1 MRKLFRICELGI
13 ITFLMLGLIYA
24 AALPIQGII
33 ESRNER
39 IFTNRMLHTYAA
51 ALADSNTSAETWEL
65 AVQPWDKEDL
75 PTGHKRAKAGD
86 IVAVK
91 PYPWNWG
98 VMELRN
104 YLIVI
109 VENMTEEEAM
119 EIMGPFYLN
128 DAKGTMEAPG
138 VVTGKR
144 KFKLDIK
151 KLKQNILPTLD
162 EVKLS
167 DQGKVE
173 NYQPFKDANVKI
185 AIDTLEADLMQNKFD
200 LKWRKGKK
208 NE

>member
-1 MRKLFRICELGI
+1 
-13 ITFLMLGLIYA
+13 
-24 AALPIQGII
+24 
-33 ESRNER
+33 
-39 IFTNRMLHTYAA
+39 MLHTYAA

-75 PTGHKRAKAGD
+75 PSGHKRAKAGD

-98 VMELRN
+98 GAELRN

-109 VENMTEEEAM
+109 VENMTEEEMLELAS
-119 EIMGPFYLN
+119 PLYLDDN
-128 DAKGTMEAPG
+128 RGTLESPG

-144 KFKLDIK
+144 KFKLDID
-151 KLKQNILPTLD
+151 KLKLNILPTLD
-162 EVKLS
+162 KTKLQ
-167 DQGKVE
+167 DQGKTE
-173 NYQPFKDANVKI
+173 NYQPFKDAGVRI

>member
-75 PTGHKRAKAGD
+75 PSGHKRAKAGD

-98 VMELRN
+98 GAELRN

-109 VENMTEEEAM
+109 VENMTEEEMLELAS
-119 EIMGPFYLN
+119 PLYLDDN
-128 DAKGTMEAPG
+128 RGTLESPG

-144 KFKLDIK
+144 KFKLDID
-151 KLKQNILPTLD
+151 KLKLNILPTLD
-162 EVKLS
+162 KTKLQ
-167 DQGKVE
+167 DQGKTE
-173 NYQPFKDANVKI
+173 NYQPFKDAGVRI